1 MIFEVFVLG
10 DSTRALAED
19 SAEIKAKSS
28 HTTDSSAVIN
38 KRKKV
43 KTPGNLDLIWS

>member
-1 MIFEVFVLG
+1 MVFRVFILG
-10 DSTRALAED
+10 DSTGALAED
-19 SAEIKAKSS
+19 SVEIKTESS